1 MDISVSR
8 FGERSYSRL
17 DASLRKFKGE
27 WILMESDRCKDVGCG
42 IIVDDFIRMQ
52 EY

>member
-1 MDISVSR
+1 MDIPGSR
-8 FGERSYSRL
+8 FGDRSYSRL

-27 WILMESDRCKDVGCG
+27 WMLMESDRCKDVGCD